1 MKEETGYFWIGLFSN
16 GRRCGFDKV
25 RSVSEVES
33 PLPRGWSASFLPNSP
48 GKYRVFH
55 SDKTHKR
62 SLMYRKDA
70 KGARDANGT
79 RGYNRVRGDGKNLLA
94 GHTGGTQMPN
104 CSWLGWYKAL
114 ALLSVVSGTGGMGLS
129 LLHMLCATT
138 EDMIA
143 GGVGLI
149 AGAILFGS
157 GLLSLAILTLTTAW
171 SVRETG
177 LEKDE

>member
-1 MKEETGYFWIGLFSN
+1 
-16 GRRCGFDKV
+16 
-25 RSVSEVES
+25 
-33 PLPRGWSASFLPNSP
+33 
-48 GKYRVFH
+48 
-55 SDKTHKR
+55 
-62 SLMYRKDA
+62 
-70 KGARDANGT
+70 
-79 RGYNRVRGDGKNLLA
+79 
-94 GHTGGTQMPN
+94 MPN